1 MSGEGLSGLAN
12 LGNTCFIN
20 SCMQVLSHTYELN
33 DFLDKDDGGYKNKLS
48 AYHNKKYLLDS
59 KLLVEWDNLRKL
71 IWQKNQLISPGGFVK
86 AIQYVAK
93 HKDKDIF
100 TGYAQNDLPEFLL
113 FILETFHNGM
123 RREVDMV
130 IKGNVKSKKDEMA
143 KQCYEMM
150 KMMYSN
156 EYSEILDIFYGI
168 HVSKIE
174 KDGNG
179 LSMKPEPYFIID
191 LPIPYLKND
200 GSVMRT
206 SNIYSCFEQYCQGER
221 LEGENGWLNEKTNE
235 KEDVDKKI
243 VFWSLPKILVLDL
256 KRFTPTG
263 KKIQSPIDIE
273 LDDLDLGDFV
283 EGYEKDSYKYELYG
297 ICNHS
302 GGTLGGH
309 YTATIKNKNNEWYLF
324 NDTNISKINNFSGN
338 NNTSGYCLFYRK
350 KLNK

>member
-1 MSGEGLSGLAN
+1 MSGDGLSGLAN

-33 DFLDKDDGGYKNKLS
+33 NFLDKDNGGYKNRLS

-59 KLLVEWDNLRKL
+59 KLLVEWDNLRKI
-71 IWQKNQLISPGGFVK
+71 IWQKNQLISPGGFIK

-130 IKGNVKSKKDEMA
+130 IKGNIKSKRDEMA

-156 EYSEILDIFYGI
+156 EYSEILKIFFGI

-174 KDGNG
+174 KGGNV

-191 LPIPYLKND
+191 LPIPNLNNIDSK
-200 GSVMRT
+200 MRI
-206 SNIYSCFEQYCQGER
+206 SNIYNCFEHYCQGER

-263 KKIQSPIDIE
+263 KKIQLPINIE
-273 LDDLDLGDFV
+273 LDDLDLSSFV
-283 EGYEKDSYKYELYG
+283 EGYDKDS
-297 ICNHS
+297 
-302 GGTLGGH
+302 
-309 YTATIKNKNNEWYLF
+309 
-324 NDTNISKINNFSGN
+324 
-338 NNTSGYCLFYRK
+338 
-350 KLNK
+350 

>member
-1 MSGEGLSGLAN
+1 MPGEGLSGLAN

-33 DFLDKDDGGYKNKLS
+33 DFLDNNDGEYKSKLS

-71 IWQKNQLISPGGFVK
+71 MWQKNQLISPGGFVK

-93 HKDKDIF
+93 QKDKDIF

-130 IKGNVKSKKDEMA
+130 IKGDVKSKKDEMA

-174 KDGNG
+174 KNG
-179 LSMKPEPYFIID
+179 KVLSMKPEPYFIID
-191 LPIPYLKND
+191 LPIPDLKSSD
-200 GSVMRT
+200 
-206 SNIYSCFEQYCQGER
+206 IYTCFKHYCQGEQ

-263 KKIQSPIDIE
+263 KKIQSPINIEDE
-273 LDDLDLGDFV
+273 LDLSQFV

-309 YTATIKNKNNEWYLF
+309 YTATVKNKNNEWYLL
-324 NDTNISKINNFSGN
+324 NVTKINNFSGD